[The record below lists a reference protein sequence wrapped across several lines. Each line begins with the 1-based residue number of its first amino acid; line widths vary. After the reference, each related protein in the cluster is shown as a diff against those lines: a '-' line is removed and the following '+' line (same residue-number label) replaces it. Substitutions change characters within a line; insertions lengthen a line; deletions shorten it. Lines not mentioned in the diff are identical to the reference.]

1 MVSMDRPNSDL
12 TNATGAVT
20 RTVDNA
26 ASGAHRAID
35 KASDAARPAVD
46 SLAAGAHNAVNSLGN
61 AANSAAHAIDQK
73 GTQLHDAQLR
83 LTESTRHMVRDN
95 PLATIGV
102 AVAAG
107 FLLSWMLKAR

>member
-1 MVSMDRPNSDL
+1 MVSMDRPNSDS
-12 TNATGAVT
+12 TTAVGSVT
-20 RTVDNA
+20 RSVDSA

-61 AANSAAHAIDQK
+61 AANSAANAIDQK

-83 LTESTRHMVRDN
+83 LTENTRHLVRDN

-107 FLLSWMLKAR
+107 FLLSWILKAR